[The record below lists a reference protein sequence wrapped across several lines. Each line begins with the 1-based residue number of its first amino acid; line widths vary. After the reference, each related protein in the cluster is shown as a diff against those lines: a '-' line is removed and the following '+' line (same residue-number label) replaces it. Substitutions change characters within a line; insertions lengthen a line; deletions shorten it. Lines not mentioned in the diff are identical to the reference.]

1 MRKAQEYM
9 AEGYSH
15 VVDLDLSKFFDT
27 VNHDLLITF
36 VDRTLDDKDIRRL
49 IYVYLKSGVMADG
62 SFTATE
68 EGTPQGG
75 PLSPLLSNIYL
86 TPYDKE
92 LEKRGLRFVRY
103 ADDCNIFTKSKYS
116 CKRVKDSVIRF
127 LEGKMKLKVNME
139 KTEARSAVGSSFLGF
154 TFLTLKGADGQLGYC
169 RPKQKKLDAFTK
181 KIREILKRNRGVS
194 IQRIVAE
201 LNAYLRGWINYYARS
216 NITSWLRDKAG
227 WIRRKLWCYLY
238 KQWKTKE
245 NRIAKIKEM
254 GSPEWWIKRWGYTL
268 GNQSYWRM
276 SGVIATSVTTVKFY
290 AYTGLIEIEATYKRL
305 HAERMMMDK
314 CHGKQ
319 LEFVFD

>member
-1 MRKAQEYM
+1 M
-9 AEGYSH
+9 
-15 VVDLDLSKFFDT
+15 
-27 VNHDLLITF
+27 
-36 VDRTLDDKDIRRL
+36 
-49 IYVYLKSGVMADG
+49 
-62 SFTATE
+62 
-68 EGTPQGG
+68 
-75 PLSPLLSNIYL
+75 SPLLSNIYL

-154 TFLTLKGADGQLGYC
+154 TFLTLKGDDGQLGYC